1 MLRTLIEKYYAEDEL
16 SEEQFAEI
24 QLSREKA
31 EKALS
36 ADSVHLFSETHWLHD
51 WYVCG
56 LSIDCR
62 DEKRFCRITFTN
74 KTRRIVLLCSE
85 VISIYGVG
93 EWVSASAQYPG
104 AGTTIHSPKSWPC
117 GWSTK
122 GTSSVIFC
130 LTTSATSSF
139 NLAKSNYS
147 NNNCTQNIRHR
158 RSNP

>member
-1 MLRTLIEKYYAEDEL
+1 MLRTLIEKYYAEDDL

-24 QLSREKA
+24 QSSREKA

-104 AGTTIHSPKSWPC
+104 AGTND
-117 GWSTK
+117 
-122 GTSSVIFC
+122 
-130 LTTSATSSF
+130 SF
-139 NLAKSNYS
+139 AQVLALWLEHKRNFECYLLLDNERYIVLQSRKIELFE
-147 NNNCTQNIRHR
+147 Q
-158 RSNP
+158 